1 MGVYRNLRSTN
12 TMALRRSLLFPFCLI
27 PLLGLG
33 QAGTEKAE
41 PQQQQRAVVAE
52 PYQGGWNVPAA
63 AAKEEADT
71 SPSFTPPA
79 AGAQQQ
85 LDLLRWERNAS
96 LARNAGAIPS
106 VDHARLV
113 DLAMDLNSTA
123 PNSFEAHMANYYA
136 QFPAPSAFQ
145 ELELATAKGADREE
159 LLAPRLVNAARK
171 DNTAELTARAK
182 DMKAKGRIAPSLYKV
197 AEDILASLEPEA
209 VLFAA
214 GDMDAFPLWVEQFAN
229 GRQKD
234 VLVVDERL
242 LGDAAYRTRIWE
254 RTKAKGAVAT
264 QAGFIGSLAAATT
277 RPVYLS
283 LALGQQAMA
292 PLKDQLYVTGLAMRW
307 SRTPVDNMPL
317 LEARWDRMRKPLDA
331 GPLSKN
337 YLVPGAV
344 LLTHYR
350 NIGDEARAARL
361 ELELRAMA
369 KSLGAT
375 SNLVKS
381 GILQH

>member
-1 MGVYRNLRSTN
+1 
-12 TMALRRSLLFPFCLI
+12 MALRRPILLPFCLI
-27 PLLGLG
+27 PLLGMG
-33 QAGTEKAE
+33 QTGTEKAE
-41 PQQQQRAVVAE
+41 PQQQRAVVAE
-52 PYQGGWNVPAA
+52 PYQGGWNVPVQ
-63 AAKEEADT
+63 AAKEEADAGT
-71 SPSFTPPA
+71 YFAPPA
-79 AGAQQQ
+79 AAAQQQ

-96 LARNAGAIPS
+96 LARNAGTIPS

-145 ELELATAKGADREE
+145 ELELATLKGADREE
-159 LLAPRLVNAARK
+159 LLAPLLVNAARK

-182 DMKAKGRIAPSLYKV
+182 DMKANGRIAPSLYKV

-209 VLFAA
+209 VIFAA

-242 LGDAAYRTRIWE
+242 LGDVAYRTRIWE
-254 RTKAKGAVAT
+254 RTKAKGAVAA
-264 QAGFIGSLAAATT
+264 QAGFIGSLANATS

-292 PLKDQLYVTGLAMRW
+292 PLKDRLYVTGLAMRW
-307 SRTPVDNMPL
+307 SSTPVDNMPL
-317 LEARWDRMRKPLDA
+317 LEARWERMRKPLDA

-350 NIGDEARAARL
+350 HIGDEARAARL